1 MYEMYNELPSIKTR
15 FRRNDRNDSL
25 IIPTTCDEYIL
36 ATTYIPEPDFTYG
49 PYYSAFL
56 PSNNIA
62 SIFTLEIYIT
72 DPRYSNLQQNFSM
85 AILAYDKEYD
95 PSSKFYNP
103 NDKQTQFDLEIY
115 LKNAYYLTQ
124 PSNDILIYIMQ
135 FTKNIRFTMIQD
147 IFSYIGLTPKYDQHP
162 YLESSI
168 QSVPK
173 PNQPG
178 FAWVQFSSLPAMVIR
193 EEIEQSLLP
202 FVEDL
207 QPDRHDT
214 DKNVNSLT
222 QQNIDDLKKKANRLE
237 NFNSFYEEYVIGASL
252 LDFVEEDSSRVH
264 EDDSSI
270 SILNN
275 NESDNMN
282 ENE

>member
-1 MYEMYNELPSIKTR
+1 
-15 FRRNDRNDSL
+15 
-25 IIPTTCDEYIL
+25 
-36 ATTYIPEPDFTYG
+36 
-49 PYYSAFL
+49 
-56 PSNNIA
+56 
-62 SIFTLEIYIT
+62 
-72 DPRYSNLQQNFSM
+72 M
-85 AILAYDKEYD
+85 AILAYDKE
-95 PSSKFYNP
+95 
-103 NDKQTQFDLEIY
+103 
-115 LKNAYYLTQ
+115 
-124 PSNDILIYIMQ
+124 
-135 FTKNIRFTMIQD
+135 
-147 IFSYIGLTPKYDQHP
+147 
-162 YLESSI
+162 
-168 QSVPK
+168 SVPK

-193 EEIEQSLLP
+193 EEIEQSISIKKNNLGLNLVAPWGLVQNLLFKNKFKKSLLP